1 MTARTKILI
10 AGAFAVLAISA
21 CGAGGGNVYVG
32 VGVVGPYGGYPG
44 AYPYPTYI
52 GRPPGR
58 YWEEDAEDALLQA
71 EVEGPK
77 DWERAGEIHVPAGP
91 DEEEESE

>member
-1 MTARTKILI
+1 MSARMKMSI
-10 AGAFAVLAISA
+10 AGAFAVLAATA

-32 VGVVGPYGGYPG
+32 VGVVGPYWGYPG

-77 DWERAGEIHVPAGP
+77 DSERTGEVHVTVGT